1 MAAQENRGG
10 MRPTAP
16 QNNPNRVSA
25 TGGNGQAGDK
35 ARKAMQLRPS
45 GGGQYGATKALEQ
58 QRTSAPGVRSTAPAA
73 AGGPRPMRISA
84 AELGPMVGITAP
96 SVRETE
102 DITTG
107 SLANPVGMMTPGP
120 EALTLPGG
128 GMGDAK
134 FSANINAYYPI
145 LAYISGRDDTSE
157 DTRQIINTLMRAI

>member
-1 MAAQENRGG
+1 MAENRGG

-16 QNNPNRVSA
+16 QNNPMSVSGN
-25 TGGNGQAGDK
+25 GGNGQAGDK

-45 GGGQYGATKALEQ
+45 GGGQYGATKALTEQ
-58 QRTSAPGVRSTAPAA
+58 MSGAPGASSTAPAA
-73 AGGPRPMRISA
+73 AGGARPMRIPASQ
-84 AELGPMVGITAP
+84 LGPMPGISDP
-96 SVRETE
+96 SMRGTE

-134 FSANINAYYPI
+134 FANNINAYYPI
-145 LAYISGRDDTSE
+145 LAYIAGRDDTSE

>member
-1 MAAQENRGG
+1 MAVQENRGG

-45 GGGQYGATKALEQ
+45 GGGQYGATQALTQ
-58 QRTSAPGVRSTAPAA
+58 QIQQGGGVKSTAPAA
-73 AGGPRPMRISA
+73 AGGARPMRIPAS
-84 AELGPMVGITAP
+84 ELGPMPGITDATM
-96 SVRETE
+96 RAGE

-128 GMGDAK
+128 GMGDQK
-134 FSANINAYYPI
+134 FQQNMNAYYPI
-145 LAYISGRDDTSE
+145 LAYIAGRDDTSE

>member
-1 MAAQENRGG
+1 MVSGG
-10 MRPTAP
+10 NRPTAR
-16 QNNPNRVSA
+16 QNNPMSVSA

-45 GGGQYGATKALEQ
+45 GGGQYGATQALTQ
-58 QRTSAPGVRSTAPAA
+58 QAAGAPGVKSTAPAA
-73 AGGPRPMRISA
+73 AGGARPMRIPAS
-84 AELGPMVGITAP
+84 ELGPMPGITDP
-96 SVRETE
+96 TMRETE

-128 GMGDAK
+128 GQGDAK
-134 FSANINAYYPI
+134 FAANMNAYYSV

>member
-1 MAAQENRGG
+1 MVSGG
-10 MRPTAP
+10 NRPTAR
-16 QNNPNRVSA
+16 QNNPMSVSA

-45 GGGQYGATKALEQ
+45 GGGQYGATQALNQ
-58 QRTSAPGVRSTAPAA
+58 QMAGAPGVKSTAPAA
-73 AGGPRPMRISA
+73 AGGARPMRIPAS
-84 AELGPMVGITAP
+84 ELGPMPGITDPTA
-96 SVRETE
+96 RGTE

-107 SLANPVGMMTPGP
+107 SLANPIGMMTPGP

-128 GMGDAK
+128 GQGDTK
-134 FSANINAYYPI
+134 FAANMNAYYSV

>member
-1 MAAQENRGG
+1 MVSGG
-10 MRPTAP
+10 NRPTAP
-16 QNNPNRVSA
+16 QNNPMKVSA

-45 GGGQYGATKALEQ
+45 GGGQYGATKALTQ
-58 QRTSAPGVRSTAPAA
+58 QIREGGEVKSTAPAA
-73 AGGPRPMRISA
+73 AGGARPMRIPMS
-84 AELGPMVGITAP
+84 ELGAATGITEP
-96 SVRETE
+96 STRTDE

-128 GMGDAK
+128 GQGDAK
-134 FSANINAYYPI
+134 FAANINAYYPI

-157 DTRQIINTLMRAI
+157 ETRQIINTLMRAI